1 MEEWGLEICLD
12 CLESGGKEDLVEF
25 SHISGKVQKLM
36 QRRKSG
42 LSGRRNHGASGPCYV
57 PFSPPSTSKCYQ
69 CSDFY
74 SSYFLPMILR
84 HPCAKEKLAV

>member
-1 MEEWGLEICLD
+1 MVTWPVMEEWGLEICLD

-42 LSGRRNHGASGPCYV
+42 LNGRRNHGASGRAMCLSHPL
-57 PFSPPSTSKCYQ
+57 SPASVTSALI
-69 CSDFY
+69 FIALI
-74 SSYFLPMILR
+74 SSQ
-84 HPCAKEKLAV
+84 